1 MSGSFTDVCVQ
12 IGTERKRHADCLAR
26 IVPVWQRENLGGT
39 HSFQASVVDLTAQ
52 TRRHLRLRVW
62 RGEPTGAS
70 YGARAD
76 WAGVC
81 TGKPREATGSHGKP
95 RGRAVASSAF
105 TLGATLGGVE
115 GSGAGSLSLAMQL
128 RRSISH
134 LFDGCIER

>member
-39 HSFQASVVDLTAQ
+39 HSFQASVVDLTSQ
-52 TRRHLRLRVW
+52 TRRHLKLRVW
-62 RGEPTGAS
+62 RGGRTGAP

-81 TGKPREATGSHGKP
+81 TGKP

-115 GSGAGSLSLAMQL
+115 GSGAGSPSLAMQL
-128 RRSISH
+128 RRSIAFNKSPF
-134 LFDGCIER
+134 LTAAFGR